1 MTCRRPT
8 YRTVPHTA
16 DAAFE
21 VVSRDRAT
29 LFADSVLAF
38 EDLMVGLDAVEAREE
53 CLLDVDGVDD
63 GDLLVALLSRALY
76 LFEVQG
82 LVFCEADVTE
92 TTAGRVVV
100 RARGE
105 VFDPG
110 RHSVE
115 LSVKAVTWHGLA
127 CGPCDEGWRAFVTLD
142 L

>member
-82 LVFCEADVTE
+82 TGVLRGGCHGDYGGSRGG
-92 TTAGRVVV
+92 AG
-100 RARGE
+100 ARGGCSIP
-105 VFDPG
+105 DATPSSS
-110 RHSVE
+110 RSR
-115 LSVKAVTWHGLA
+115 
-127 CGPCDEGWRAFVTLD
+127 P
-142 L
+142 